1 MTTLSALQNMTSLE
15 RFQIILNYATTE
27 LKNNVVKDI
36 FKKALKGHQ
45 DNEVLN
51 FEPAFIVSELACK
64 GYLPMNQEQTISSF
78 L

>member
-1 MTTLSALQNMTSLE
+1 MTTLEALQNMTSLE

-36 FKKALKGHQ
+36 FKKALKGNQ

-64 GYLPMNQEQTISSF
+64 GYIPMNQEETISSF

>member
-1 MTTLSALQNMTSLE
+1 MTTLAALQNMTSLE
-15 RFQIILNYATTE
+15 RFQTILNYATTE

-36 FKKALKGHQ
+36 FKKALKGNQ

-51 FEPAFIVSELACK
+51 FKPAFIVSELACK
-64 GYLPMNQEQTISSF
+64 GYIPMNQEETISSF